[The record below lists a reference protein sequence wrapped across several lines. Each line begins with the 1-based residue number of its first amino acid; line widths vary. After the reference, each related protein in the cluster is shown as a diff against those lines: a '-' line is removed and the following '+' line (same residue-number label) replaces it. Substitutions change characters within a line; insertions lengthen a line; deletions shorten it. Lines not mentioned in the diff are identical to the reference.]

1 VGDPAPERHRGR
13 GTIDAMLERLL
24 HLSHPIFL
32 TRHRYLVMQMVRR
45 EVMARYQ
52 GSILGVGWGVLS
64 PLLILGA
71 YTFVFRTVFKT
82 RWPGGGDSTGEFVLQ
97 MFAGLLIFN
106 LFSELLTRAP
116 RVVLEQ
122 PNLVKRVVFPLETLS
137 WVAVGAV
144 MFNAVI
150 ALVIL
155 VAASA
160 VLGSHVTPWVL
171 ATPLV
176 LACTVPMLLGFCWLL
191 SGLGVF
197 LRDIGH
203 VIGPAVSLLLFVSPV
218 LYPTSALPPFLTNL
232 LWLNPLTVPIENMRQ
247 LIIKGVPPDWAVLI
261 AYTAV
266 GMLFAVAA
274 HRLFERVRPAFSDEV

>member
-1 VGDPAPERHRGR
+1 
-13 GTIDAMLERLL
+13 MLDRLL

-155 VAASA
+155 VAAST

-247 LIIKGVPPDWAVLI
+247 LIIKGVPPDWMVLI